1 MRKHLGL
8 AALALAGALG
18 LGSGPALA
26 VDVTIWC
33 WDTNFN
39 GAAMREAAARY
50 NATHPDVNIII
61 DDSDTQDNI
70 RQKLQTQ
77 LLAGTTEGLPDIVLI
92 QDDQAQ
98 EVPALLPGCVR
109 AAQRL
114 DRYDAVRELQGR
126 GRDGR
131 RQVLLAALRLGR
143 HRPLLSLRLLR
154 GSRVHRRG
162 PAEPHLGPADR
173 DRQDGQGEDRP
184 RALRHR
190 LQRSRLD
197 PHDAELGRPVVLQ
210 SPMAR

>member
-70 RQKLQTQ
+70 RLKLQTQ
-77 LLAGTTEGLPDIVLI
+77 LLAGTTEGLRHVLI
-92 QDDQAQ
+92 QTTTRRITFS
-98 EVPALLPGCVR
+98 PSR
-109 AAQRL
+109 ARSSRSRL
-114 DRYDAVRELQGR
+114 DRLTQFAKYKV
-126 GRDGR
+126 
-131 RQVLLAALRLGR
+131 AAAPSTASPTRCPSTR
-143 HRPLLSLRLLR
+143 ASSPLLSLRLLR
-154 GSRVHRRG
+154 GAGFTTRTCRT
-162 PAEPHLGPADR
+162 HLGPADR
-173 DRQDGQGEDRP
+173 DRR
-184 RALRHR
+184 R
-190 LQRSRLD
+190 
-197 PHDAELGRPVVLQ
+197 
-210 SPMAR
+210 

>member
-39 GAAMREAAARY
+39 GATMREAAARY

-98 EVPALLPGCVR
+98 EVPALLPGRVR

-114 DRYDAVRELQGR
+114 DRYDAVR
-126 GRDGR
+126 
-131 RQVLLAALRLGR
+131 ATT
-143 HRPLLSLRLLR
+143 
-154 GSRVHRRG
+154 
-162 PAEPHLGPADR
+162 
-173 DRQDGQGEDRP
+173 
-184 RALRHR
+184 
-190 LQRSRLD
+190 RSR
-197 PHDAELGRPVVLQ
+197 PPRSTA
-210 SPMAR
+210 SPTRCPSTRASPASSIAPTTSRKPGSPTRTCRTSPGTS

>member
-70 RQKLQTQ
+70 R
-77 LLAGTTEGLPDIVLI
+77 AEAADPAARRHHRGPSRHRPDPGRPGP
-92 QDDQAQ
+92 
-98 EVPALLPGCVR
+98 EVPALLPGRLR

-114 DRYDAVRELQGR
+114 DRYDAVR
-126 GRDGR
+126 
-131 RQVLLAALRLGR
+131 ATTRL
-143 HRPLLSLRLLR
+143 
-154 GSRVHRRG
+154 
-162 PAEPHLGPADR
+162 
-173 DRQDGQGEDRP
+173 RP
-184 RALRHR
+184 R
-190 LQRSRLD
+190 RST
-197 PHDAELGRPVVLQ
+197 A
-210 SPMAR
+210 SPTRCPSTPASPASSIAPTTSRKPASRTRTCRTSPGTS